1 MAKVDRA
8 GEGRDRRAGD
18 SARRMLIHIKYEQ
31 SDSKASACSR
41 IDTEFT
47 CSCFIQFDYEYSN
60 MLFGRLVDSNMRLI
74 SLVKY
79 AWSQFLRDKVS
90 SRSSPEMPVDQ
101 SVAFVSLPLAIKS
114 WSIAGPALFIAN
126 TKSFRA

>member
-8 GEGRDRRAGD
+8 GEDRDQRAGD
-18 SARRMLIHIKYEQ
+18 SARRMLIDIKCEQ
-31 SDSKASACSR
+31 NGSKASTCSR
-41 IDTEFT
+41 ADAEFI
-47 CSCFIQFDYEYSN
+47 CGCAIQFDYEYSN

-90 SRSSPEMPVDQ
+90 SRNSPEIPVDQ
-101 SVAFVSLPLAIKS
+101 SVALVSLLLAIK
-114 WSIAGPALFIAN
+114 F
-126 TKSFRA
+126 